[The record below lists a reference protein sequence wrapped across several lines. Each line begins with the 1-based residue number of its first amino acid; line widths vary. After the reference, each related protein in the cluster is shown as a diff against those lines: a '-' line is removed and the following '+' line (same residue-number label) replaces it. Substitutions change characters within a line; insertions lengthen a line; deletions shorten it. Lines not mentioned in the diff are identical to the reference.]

1 MRHKMVVS
9 DSAMARQNAIW
20 LYKYY
25 TQSGMRWTVSMPEK
39 QGGFKIMWMSL
50 NNMKRN
56 GESVS
61 ADYVASTKY

>member
-1 MRHKMVVS
+1 
-9 DSAMARQNAIW
+9 
-20 LYKYY
+20 
-25 TQSGMRWTVSMPEK
+25 MPEK
-39 QGGFKIMWMSL
+39 EGGFKIMWMSL